1 MNRINLLLII
11 FIVTAFSGKNYAA
24 TKKES
29 IAVFDFKL
37 TNISP
42 DTGNIVRNRIE
53 YTLFKTRKFMKRHYH
68 LLLRGLDF
76 FAPSE
81 PVFFN
86 INLKKNIP

>member
-1 MNRINLLLII
+1 LNRINLLLII

-53 YTLFKTRKFMKRHYH
+53 YTLFKTRKFN
-68 LLLRGLDF
+68 LLERNRIDIIRKEKLIGGERR
-76 FAPSE
+76 
-81 PVFFN
+81 
-86 INLKKNIP
+86 K